1 MMLLPAACMTGVL
14 HAEILSRPRVQA
26 RFDSLQFQYG
36 ELGES
41 GFSPGLCVQW
51 NLRLQ
56 CNPPWRVAYVRQDG
70 EKPEVADSR
79 GTRMPN
85 PLLSFCT
92 AENRDKSAAFRANLH
107 IRGEKWRPAPRS
119 VWMSVRGR
127 IPVAVSC
134 TEKLSEKVTLSLK
147 DGEKTSIVLKGAAL
161 GKESDVRASVT
172 VEWCRPNRWK
182 GREGVAAVIR
192 VKTPVP
198 CGIKELEFFTE
209 DGRPDDVSKSYEAFH
224 GSYGQYYWLQ
234 NIWMGTESKDRF
246 KMAVKYASGL
256 QEVMVPVSFKAGM
269 GGIVEP
275 VRKGG
280 EKKEGKK

>member
-1 MMLLPAACMTGVL
+1 MTGML
-14 HAEILSRPRVQA
+14 HAEVPAPPRVQA
-26 RFDSLQFQYG
+26 RFDSLQLQYG

-41 GFSPGLCVQW
+41 GLSPGLCIQW

-56 CNPPWRVAYVRQDG
+56 CSPPWRVAYVRQDG
-70 EKPEVADSR
+70 DKPEVADSR

-85 PLLSFCT
+85 PLLSFRT

-107 IRGEKWRPAPRS
+107 IRGEKWRPAPHS
-119 VWMSVRGR
+119 TWVSVRGCM
-127 IPVAVSC
+127 PVAVSC

-147 DGEKTSIVLKGAAL
+147 DGEKTSILLKGAAL
-161 GKESDVRASVT
+161 GKESDVRAAVT
-172 VEWCRPNRWK
+172 VEWCRPGRRK
-182 GREGVAAVIR
+182 GREGVSAVIR
-192 VKTPVP
+192 VRTAVP

-209 DGRPDDVSKSYEAFH
+209 DGQPGGVSKSYEAFH

-234 NIWMGTESKDRF
+234 NIWMSTESKDRF

-256 QEVMVPVSFKAGM
+256 REVMVPVFFKAGM

-275 VRKGG
+275 ARKGE
-280 EKKEGKK
+280 EKKEGKE